1 MSLTAL
7 NAALTGLRIAQQ
19 QIGVISNNVA
29 NVGTPGYTRKILP
42 QSAQVINGQGV
53 GVLAETV
60 IRNVDLNLS
69 RDLWTQISSSSMLD
83 IKETYLNRIQQ
94 FHGPPDKELSIAAE
108 LAALHDSFAVLAD
121 SPEDRFLQ
129 SNTVN

>member
-42 QSAQVINGQGV
+42 QQAQVIEGHGRRRPGQQD
-53 GVLAETV
+53 
-60 IRNVDLNLS
+60 R
-69 RDLWTQISSSSMLD
+69 
-83 IKETYLNRIQQ
+83 
-94 FHGPPDKELSIAAE
+94 
-108 LAALHDSFAVLAD
+108 
-121 SPEDRFLQ
+121 PER
-129 SNTVN
+129 